1 MPKFWTE
8 PFDSARHCN
17 RMYVSDD
24 VIPRSSD
31 PKFDPHPVY
40 FVRLCAFTFEFHS
53 LGQLEACLAHF
64 SQKVRPSSR
73 VPWYEPIGGDHFERQ
88 RWYERL
94 PMWLSEEP
102 KRLAVLK
109 SLGQALASFRVT
121 GAGSR

>member
-8 PFDSARHCN
+8 PFDAARHHC
-17 RMYVSDD
+17 RMYVEGDD
-24 VIPRSSD
+24 RPASSD
-31 PKFDPHPVY
+31 ARLDPHPVY
-40 FVRLCAFTFEFHS
+40 FVRVCSFTFEFHS
-53 LGQLEACLAHF
+53 IRQVEACLAYF

-94 PMWLSEEP
+94 PMWLLEEP

-109 SLGQALASFRVT
+109 SLGRALTAFK
-121 GAGSR
+121 GSLG